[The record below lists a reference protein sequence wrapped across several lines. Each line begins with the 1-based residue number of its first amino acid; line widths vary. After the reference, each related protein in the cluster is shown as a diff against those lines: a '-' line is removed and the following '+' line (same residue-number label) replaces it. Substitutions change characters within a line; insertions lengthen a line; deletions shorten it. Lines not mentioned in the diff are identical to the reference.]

1 MKPVAQRHL
10 ARLRPRCHAL
20 RDNRSLLRITPAA
33 PPRRSRQN
41 LHPTKT
47 VPINWQITWHTIP
60 LLDQNHCSRI
70 TPLPPS
76 AARWGSG
83 SAYDEAAT
91 QIERLTILLAE
102 TQKSLSEA
110 KSKPVSVENRS
121 RDPRR
126 LYEDNNPIA
135 EVQDPKLDLD
145 NKKIVFPAVNSTTI
159 LATNKLYEFRA
170 WQLECGGGT
179 WLYNI
184 VSNSAGYD
192 YSYSPLICKIVGN
205 R

>member
-1 MKPVAQRHL
+1 MKPVAQRDV

-83 SAYDEAAT
+83 SAYDYKVTAALNVMEPSSALWRVVGSS
-91 QIERLTILLAE
+91 QP
-102 TQKSLSEA
+102 
-110 KSKPVSVENRS
+110 KP
-121 RDPRR
+121 
-126 LYEDNNPIA
+126 
-135 EVQDPKLDLD
+135 
-145 NKKIVFPAVNSTTI
+145 
-159 LATNKLYEFRA
+159 
-170 WQLECGGGT
+170 
-179 WLYNI
+179 
-184 VSNSAGYD
+184 AG
-192 YSYSPLICKIVGN
+192 SCIG
-205 R
+205 

>member
-1 MKPVAQRHL
+1 MKPVAQRDL

-70 TPLPPS
+70 TPLPPF

-83 SAYDEAAT
+83 SAYAVRAA
-91 QIERLTILLAE
+91 QQPVQRAE
-102 TQKSLSEA
+102 PGLSVFLDTTSLYFEGA
-110 KSKPVSVENRS
+110 VGLQPTGLS
-121 RDPRR
+121 RAR
-126 LYEDNNPIA
+126 
-135 EVQDPKLDLD
+135 
-145 NKKIVFPAVNSTTI
+145 PA
-159 LATNKLYEFRA
+159 
-170 WQLECGGGT
+170 QGT
-179 WLYNI
+179 P
-184 VSNSAGYD
+184 G
-192 YSYSPLICKIVGN
+192 
-205 R
+205 